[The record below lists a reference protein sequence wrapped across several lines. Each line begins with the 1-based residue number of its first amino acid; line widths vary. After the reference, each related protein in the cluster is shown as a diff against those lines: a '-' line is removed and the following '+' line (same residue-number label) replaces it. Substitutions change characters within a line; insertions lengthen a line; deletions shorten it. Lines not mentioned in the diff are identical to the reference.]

1 MVTIAPSSR
10 VTTYNPT
17 TSTATFAVNFPIFDN
32 SDIVVTVNDDVV
44 INYTVAATYIEGT
57 STDASITLSAGVTG
71 VVEIMG
77 SRTPARTDQFQTG
90 RPLSIPDLNYSLNRL
105 EIEMQ
110 EAHRDGST
118 KEVTVAM
125 LAAIA
130 KAEEA
135 AAQAATVAATFVSS
149 IADLKA
155 LDTTKSIT
163 AYLRQSGLE
172 GFFVWRTGNFS
183 SQIATDTVGGVFVK
197 ANAIATTV
205 GAWVRVTNGI
215 LRPEW
220 FGAVGDA
227 STDDTAALQVF
238 AAVANLMVLPVLK
251 LQRIYKKTA
260 VLAFTSDSFQMEGV
274 GSGSGFLNANCD
286 GFTLTQAFRWATLK
300 IADFVNLTDQVNTKI
315 GFAYNN
321 TTATTVTDGVVTRTV
336 EAISSM
342 GYGRWT
348 NFASGLGGWL
358 NDFKITNGDGFHF
371 KNCLAWG
378 DNNELATGAPF
389 PAETCAYYS
398 NAGTDVVF
406 ENCQACIRKYG
417 IYGTGQSESNR
428 VYGGD
433 YIECYNCIDYSTV
446 VSPSNDTCCLDVDL
460 YFYHVGIDLGSA
472 MGTTHEETM
481 GTIMG
486 CLLFW
491 ASNVLGAG
499 SMSAQYIRLN
509 GYGNQVT
516 GNYFYCADNTAGTY
530 HTICV
535 NLYAGNDG
543 FSPPIG
549 NTITGNV
556 FYHQYKALNVQ
567 STVQGTVFAGN
578 TFIDDPADLTTAG
591 VNPVTNN
598 STYPVY
604 YGQNFG
610 DRSNYCDY
618 TFFNDGGQTFGTKS
632 GKAFAVTNVAGTTV
646 NYTDVIPAIT
656 GSPPQVRARG
666 SDANVDLKLTPQGT
680 GNVTTGAAFRTGGNS
695 ADPAFLQSTGV
706 TANSA
711 GLISAFA
718 SAGESLHLGTATG
731 TRVAQFGYAGS
742 IVGSI
747 GIGASSVTYNTSS
760 DRRLKEEIVDLDP
773 SAALEFINSLKPRS
787 FTMRGQKMTGF
798 IADEFQEVSPQSVT
812 GEKDAEEEIG
822 TATGLE
828 GETLDNIVVSDTP
841 DGWTWVKTGTR
852 PVYQSMQAS
861 TAEVIA
867 NFTAVVQLLVKKVE
881 ALEGVKAS

>member
-1 MVTIAPSSR
+1 MVTITASDR
-10 VTTYNPT
+10 VTTHNPT
-17 TSTATFAVNFPIFDN
+17 TPTATFAVGFPLFDN
-32 SDIVVTVNDDVV
+32 DDIVVTVNDVIV
-44 INYTVAATYIEGT
+44 INYTVTATYPEGI
-57 STDASITLSAGVTG
+57 STDASITLSSPVTG
-71 VVEIMG
+71 DVEIMG

-90 RPLSIPDLNYSLNRL
+90 RPLSIPDLNYALNRL

-110 EAHRDGST
+110 EAHRDAST
-118 KEVTVAM
+118 KEVTAAM

-130 KAEEA
+130 QAQEA
-135 AAQAATVAATFVSS
+135 AAQAQAVAATFVSS
-149 IADLKA
+149 IAALKD
-155 LDTTKSIT
+155 LDTTKSKT
-163 AYLRQSGLE
+163 AYLTQLGME
-172 GFFVWRTGNFS
+172 GFYIWRVGNYS
-183 SQIATDTVGGVFVK
+183 AQVAVDTVGGVFVA
-197 ANAIATTV
+197 ANGISASI
-205 GAWVRVTNGI
+205 GCWVRVTNGI

-220 FGAVGDA
+220 FGAVGDGA
-227 STDDTAALQVF
+227 TDDTASLLVW
-238 AAVANLMVLPVLK
+238 AAVANIMVLPVLTLTK
-251 LQRIYKKTA
+251 IYKKTSI
-260 VLAFTSDSFQMEGV
+260 LNFTSESFQMVGV

-286 GFTLTQAFRWATLK
+286 GFTLTQAFRWATVK
-300 IADFVNLTDQVNTKI
+300 IADFINLTDQVNTKI

-321 TTATTVTDGVVTRTV
+321 TTAVVVTDGVVTRTV
-336 EAISSM
+336 EKISSM

-446 VSPSNDTCCLDVDL
+446 VSPSNDTCCFDVDL

-472 MGTTHEETM
+472 MGSTHEETM
-481 GTIMG
+481 GTITG
-486 CLLFW
+486 CLMFW

-499 SMSAQYIRLN
+499 SMSAQYVRLN

-549 NTITGNV
+549 NTITNNI

-567 STVQGTVFAGN
+567 ANVQGTVFAGN

-598 STYPVY
+598 SSYPVY

-632 GKAFAVTNVAGTTV
+632 GKAFAVTNVAGTAV
-646 NYTDVIPAIT
+646 NYTDVIPAVA
-656 GSPPQVRARG
+656 GSPPQIRAKG

-680 GNVTTGAAFRTGGNS
+680 GSVTTSAAFRTGGNS

-711 GLISAFA
+711 GLISAFVPG
-718 SAGESLHLGTATG
+718 GESLHLGTATG
-731 TRVAQFGYAGS
+731 TRVAQFGYAGTV
-742 IVGSI
+742 VGSI
-747 GIGASSVTYNTSS
+747 GIGASSVTYNTTS
-760 DRRLKEEIVDLDP
+760 DRRLKDNIADIDP
-773 SAALEFINSLKPRS
+773 NAALDFVNSLKPRT
-787 FTMRGQKMTGF
+787 FTMQGQKMTGF

-812 GEKDAEEEIG
+812 GLKDAEEEIG
-822 TATGLE
+822 TATGLD
-828 GETLDNIVVSDTP
+828 GETLENIVASLTP

-867 NFTAVVQLLVKKVE
+867 NFAAVIQLLVKKIE
-881 ALEGVKAS
+881 ALERQGG